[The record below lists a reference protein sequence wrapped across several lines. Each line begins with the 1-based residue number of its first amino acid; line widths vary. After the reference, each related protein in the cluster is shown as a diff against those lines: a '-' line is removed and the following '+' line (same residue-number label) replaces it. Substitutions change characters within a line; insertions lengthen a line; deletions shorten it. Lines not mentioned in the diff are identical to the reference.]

1 LKGIAGLVL
10 AAGASS
16 RMGTPKQLLP
26 IGQSTLLDH
35 VLAEA
40 LQSNL
45 EMVVLVLG
53 FKAEA
58 IVKGLKSNLRHPK
71 LKVIQNKNYS
81 QGISSSLIS
90 GLSVVEKDSEGVM
103 ILLGDMPHI
112 TANLINLLLHRYE
125 QSPLCLAAVSSG
137 GKRTHPVII
146 GRPFFSA
153 LHELRGD
160 EGAKALFAEH
170 AGHVCMVEPFGEYDD
185 SDIDTRDDYL
195 ELRRKLE
202 Q

>member
-26 IGQSTLLDH
+26 IGQSTLLDR

-40 LQSNL
+40 LQSDL
-45 EMVVLVLG
+45 EMVILVLG

-58 IVKGLKSNLRHPK
+58 IKKGLRTNLRHPK
-71 LKVIQNKNYS
+71 LKVIENKDYS
-81 QGISSSLIS
+81 HGISSSLIA
-90 GLSVVEKDSEGVM
+90 GLSVAEKDSEAVM

-112 TANLINLLLHRYE
+112 STSLINLLLCRFK
-125 QSPLCLAAVSSG
+125 QSGGSLAALTSG
-137 GKRTHPVII
+137 GKRSHPVII
-146 GRPFFSA
+146 GRPFFRA
-153 LHELRGD
+153 LHDLRGD

-170 AGHVCMVEPFGEYDD
+170 AEHVCLVEPFGEYDD
-185 SDIDTRDDYL
+185 SDIDTREEYL
-195 ELRRKLE
+195 ALKNKLE